1 MDRRDLMERLMR
13 LESNVQNL
21 YQEMAELKTIA
32 MELVEENVALEV
44 ENNHLKRLIGR
55 SEEHDGQSET
65 EDRNG
70 ASEFKEETETHTHK
84 KHRVSSKENL
94 AILYQEGFHI
104 CKGDLFG
111 KHRHGE
117 DCLFCLQTLEEQS

>member
-1 MDRRDLMERLMR
+1 MERKDLMERLLR
-13 LESNVQNL
+13 LETNVQQL
-21 YQEMAELKTIA
+21 YKDTAELKTIA
-32 MELVEENVALEV
+32 VELIEENVALEV

-55 SEEHDGQSET
+55 SQEGTSEPDT
-65 EDRNG
+65 DDTKLEQK
-70 ASEFKEETETHTHK
+70 SKEK
-84 KHRVSSKENL
+84 KKPRLSSKENL

-111 KHRHGE
+111 KHRNGE

>member
-1 MDRRDLMERLMR
+1 MERKDLMERLLR
-13 LESNVQNL
+13 LETNVQQL
-21 YQEMAELKTIA
+21 YQDTAELKTIA
-32 MELVEENVALEV
+32 VELIEENVALEV

-55 SEEHDGQSET
+55 SQEGTSEPDT
-65 EDRNG
+65 DDTKLEQK
-70 ASEFKEETETHTHK
+70 SKEK
-84 KHRVSSKENL
+84 KKPRLSSKENL

-111 KHRHGE
+111 KHRNGE

>member
-55 SEEHDGQSET
+55 SEEGGLHSDAQDNIET
-65 EDRNG
+65 HE
-70 ASEFKEETETHTHK
+70 SKEEHEEHRHR

>member
-1 MDRRDLMERLMR
+1 MR

-44 ENNHLKRLIGR
+44 ENNHLKLLIGR
-55 SEEHDGQSET
+55 SEEGGLHSDAQDNIET
-65 EDRNG
+65 HE
-70 ASEFKEETETHTHK
+70 SKEEHEEHRHR